1 MARILLDHLQF
12 QYPSQQEP
20 IFSDLS
26 LSIDTAWKTALIGR
40 NGRGKTTV
48 LKAVSGILKGEEGEV
63 TDGSINFMGEKING
77 LPPETIVRRGI
88 FQVMEG
94 RRVFEE
100 LTVEEVERL
109 LGDGVRG
116 AVRSDDFFAD
126 LIQRLKSYFAGKRVA
141 FNDELDLSAATA
153 FQRQVWRLTRLIPYG
168 ETRSYGWIAERLG
181 RAGVGRAV
189 GQALARNPLPIIVP
203 CHRVVAEDGGLG
215 GYSGGV
221 AKKEYLLRLESAAKR
236 DG

>member
-1 MARILLDHLQF
+1 MTGKLKYTIADIGAGWVGVLGSNSGLL
-12 QYPSQQEP
+12 
-20 IFSDLS
+20 
-26 LSIDTAWKTALIGR
+26 
-40 NGRGKTTV
+40 KTT
-48 LKAVSGILKGEEGEV
+48 
-63 TDGSINFMGEKING
+63 
-77 LPPETIVRRGI
+77 LPQESAW
-88 FQVMEG
+88 EA
-94 RRVFEE
+94 
-100 LTVEEVERL
+100 ERL

-126 LIQRLKSYFAGKRVA
+126 LLQRLKSYFAGQRIA

-168 ETRSYGWIAERLG
+168 EARSYGWVADELG
-181 RAGVGRAV
+181 RAGAGRAV